1 MEIRFILVLIY
12 ITTALL
18 AIAAIPTYSLYAM
31 RVFENPADIS
41 NSLIYFGII
50 VGFTAFLLLLS
61 KFWASFLQKFM
72 YLLIL
77 ISIWYV
83 LMPFFGL
90 ISIAFASVLIVLLV
104 KNPNWL
110 IINIS
115 ALLLAVGITSIF
127 GMSLEPTPVIVL
139 LLILAAYDAISV
151 YETGHMVSLADS
163 ITKMKLPLL
172 FIIPYTRD
180 FSISSINEMRDKAIL
195 MGVGDVVIPNL
206 LVVSSQVFSN
216 SSYIGF
222 LKISALFTLLGGV
235 LGLLLLITLMKKRTI
250 HAGLPLLNFGAISG
264 YLLSSLF

>member
-1 MEIRFILVLIY
+1 
-12 ITTALL
+12 
-18 AIAAIPTYSLYAM
+18 
-31 RVFENPADIS
+31 
-41 NSLIYFGII
+41 
-50 VGFTAFLLLLS
+50 
-61 KFWASFLQKFM
+61 
-72 YLLIL
+72 
-77 ISIWYV
+77 
-83 LMPFFGL
+83 
-90 ISIAFASVLIVLLV
+90 
-104 KNPNWL
+104 
-110 IINIS
+110 
-115 ALLLAVGITSIF
+115 
-127 GMSLEPTPVIVL
+127 MSLEPTPVIVL